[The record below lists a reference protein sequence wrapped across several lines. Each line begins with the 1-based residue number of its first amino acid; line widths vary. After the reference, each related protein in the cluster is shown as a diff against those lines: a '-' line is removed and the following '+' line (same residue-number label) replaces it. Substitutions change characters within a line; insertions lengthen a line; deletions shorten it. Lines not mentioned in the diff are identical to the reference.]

1 MANVHHIAR
10 RVPLQRTATAGTRG
24 AGVQPLY
31 NLILVVLDDIGVEWL
46 DYHGIGARYAT
57 GLADS
62 DEEFEYFNTPRL
74 TAMANGGVWFSEFY
88 STHLCSTSR
97 VRLMTGKRTDEVG
110 IGSNIRGP
118 GTATSATT
126 YPTTGYAPSASH
138 LYLAEHLRAEDS
150 SIATGFFGKTHVPD
164 VWSTV
169 GTGGAAH
176 TPDANLTFPATM
188 GFQEATWGP
197 LPMGGRYT
205 YWKIVNGTPT
215 HIDGE
220 GTSTFTEATQADAVF
235 TKAATDWI
243 AARTEQFLA
252 VVNLNEPHNPGDV
265 PPFTM
270 LSSAMQAELT
280 DRSLAAG
287 DRLAGSPDFQTA
299 RNDPNFYLCLRA
311 GAEAMDTC
319 IGRIEDSI
327 PAAQRPYTHIMVV
340 SDNGGTSAMTPDG
353 FPSSAKGTLTRG
365 GTNVT
370 CVVKGP
376 LVSRAGREVNTLCD
390 IGDVYA
396 TICDIMGHP
405 RAASGVSFLPAIQ
418 DTVNRDDAQALKPY
432 SVEQA
437 FFPIG
442 ETNPANFVAS
452 SRQRSITDGRW
463 RLIVTPTTRSLFDG
477 RDDPLEADD
486 RYSATAMDDDAQAAH
501 DRLYAALIARLPT

>member
-1 MANVHHIAR
+1 MAKLVTVLRERSRIRAR
-10 RVPLQRTATAGTRG
+10 TSGARG
-24 AGVQPLY
+24 FAAYPGY
-31 NLILVVLDDIGVEWL
+31 SLILIVLDDIGVEWL
-46 DYHGIGARYAT
+46 DYHGVGEVYAT

-62 DEEFEYFNTPRL
+62 DEPFQYFKTPRL
-74 TAMANGGVWFSEFY
+74 TALANGGAWFSEFY

-150 SIATGFFGKTHVPD
+150 DIATGFFGKTHVPD

-220 GTSTFTEATQADAVF
+220 GTSTFTEATHADSVF
-235 TKAATDWI
+235 TAAATTWI
-243 AARTEQFLA
+243 GARTTRFFA
-252 VVNLNEPHNPGDV
+252 VVNLNEPHNPCDV
-265 PPFTM
+265 PPFTL
-270 LSSAMQAELT
+270 LSSLTQTELT
-280 DRSLAAG
+280 GRGLAAG

-299 RNDPNFYLCLRA
+299 RNDADFYVCLRA

-319 IGRIEDSI
+319 IGRVVDSI
-327 PAAQRPYTHIMVV
+327 PAALRPTTHVMVV
-340 SDNGGTSAMTPDG
+340 SDNGGTSAMTPEG
-353 FPSSAKGTLTRG
+353 FSANAKGTLTRG

-370 CVVKGP
+370 CVVYGP
-376 LVSRAGREVNTLCD
+376 LVARPGRQVRTLCD

-396 TICDIMGHP
+396 TIADIMGHP
-405 RAASGVSFLPAIQ
+405 RPVSGVSFLPALR
-418 DTVNRDDAQALKPY
+418 DAVDRDDPQAIKPY
-432 SVEQA
+432 SIEQA

-463 RLIVTPTTRSLFDG
+463 RLIVSASETVLYDTRG
-477 RDDPLEADD
+477 DPLELTNLYGDD
-486 RYSATAMDDDAQAAH
+486 MTEAQSEAYA
-501 DRLYAALIARLPT
+501 RLLAALEDELPA